1 MSTFNT
7 REDSLKNNEEAQV
20 LKVVFNMI
28 KDKKENKDI
37 ESKDSSLLE
46 KYKIKNIQLEKIDG
60 FDVHPRNR
68 YMIKLQK
75 IFFKKNINKKMNESN
90 IL

>member
-1 MSTFNT
+1 MSIFNT
-7 REDSLKNNEEAQV
+7 REDNLKNNEEAQV
-20 LKVVFNMI
+20 LKVLFNMI
-28 KDKKENKDI
+28 KDKNENKDI

-46 KYKIKNIQLEKIDG
+46 KYKIKNIQLVKIEG
-60 FDVHPRNR
+60 FDVRPRNR

-75 IFFKKNINKKMNESN
+75 IFFKKNINKKMNQSN

>member
-1 MSTFNT
+1 MSIFNT

-20 LKVVFNMI
+20 LKVLFNMI
-28 KDKKENKDI
+28 KDKNENKDI

-46 KYKIKNIQLEKIDG
+46 KYKIKNIQLVKIEI
-60 FDVHPRNR
+60 FDVRPRNR

-75 IFFKKNINKKMNESN
+75 IFFKKNINKKMNQSN

>member
-28 KDKKENKDI
+28 KDKKENKDT
-37 ESKDSSLLE
+37 ESKDNSLLE
-46 KYKIKNIQLEKIDG
+46 KYKIKNIQLVKIEI
-60 FDVHPRNR
+60 FDVRPRNR

>member
-1 MSTFNT
+1 MSIFNT

-28 KDKKENKDI
+28 KDKKENKDT
-37 ESKDSSLLE
+37 ESKDNSLLE
-46 KYKIKNIQLEKIDG
+46 KYKIKNIQLEKIEG
-60 FDVHPRNR
+60 FDVRPRNR

>member
-28 KDKKENKDI
+28 KDKKENKDT
-37 ESKDSSLLE
+37 ESKDNSLLE
-46 KYKIKNIQLEKIDG
+46 KYKIKNIQLEKIEG
-60 FDVHPRNR
+60 FDVRPRNR